1 MRLTLELEITDLPR
15 VVKILKCRYGNINEL
30 PRLLSMCID
39 EVVGVQQDN
48 KISNQP
54 SHEIPEELSQLLV
67 EENIRMRSISEKEL
81 KLYGIKL
88 LRLDMINK
96 LERLNLLLSD
106 VSSERLETLWQS
118 FREMIDET
126 SACIASLEGSLGSEG
141 SKLE

>member
-1 MRLTLELEITDLPR
+1 MRLNLELEITDLPR
-15 VVKILKCRYGNINEL
+15 VVKILKCRYGNTNEISQ
-30 PRLLSMCID
+30 LLSMCID
-39 EVVGVQQDN
+39 EVIGVQQNN
-48 KISNQP
+48 KLLNQP

-67 EENIRMRSISEKEL
+67 EENIRMRSISAKEV
-81 KLYGIKL
+81 KLYGMKL
-88 LRLDMINK
+88 LRLDMMNK

-118 FREMIDET
+118 FREMIDEA

>member
-1 MRLTLELEITDLPR
+1 MRLNLELEITDLPR
-15 VVKILKCRYGNINEL
+15 VVKILKCRYGNTNEL
-30 PRLLSMCID
+30 PQLLSMCID
-39 EVVGVQQDN
+39 EVVGVQQND
-48 KISNQP
+48 KILNQP

-88 LRLDMINK
+88 LRLELINK
-96 LERLNLLLSD
+96 FERANLLLSE

-118 FREMIDET
+118 FREMIDQT
-126 SACIASLEGSLGSEG
+126 SVCIASLEGSLGSEG

>member
-39 EVVGVQQDN
+39 EVVGVQQDD
-48 KISNQP
+48 KILNQP
-54 SHEIPEELSQLLV
+54 SPEIPEELSQLLV

-88 LRLDMINK
+88 LRLNMINK

-141 SKLE
+141 SKPE